1 VSASEHR
8 ARAPEQV
15 AVALITVSDSRTLD
29 TDKSGQYLEQALVS
43 AGHHVSGRQ
52 IVPDEREALQ
62 AALVNA
68 AATAQ
73 VIITSGGTGIAGRD
87 ITIPLIEHL
96 LTKPMPGF
104 GELFRMLSY
113 EEVGAAAML
122 SRATAGLARI
132 QGNNTEH
139 NAEYTVLLFALPGST
154 NAVKTA
160 WTKLLAD
167 ELPHLVLEM
176 TKA

>member
-1 VSASEHR
+1 MSASEHR
-8 ARAPEQV
+8 AHAPKQV
-15 AVALITVSDSRTLD
+15 AVALITVSDSRTLATD
-29 TDKSGQYLEQALVS
+29 TSGQYLEQALVG
-43 AGHHVSGRQ
+43 AGHHVLERRV
-52 IVPDEREALQ
+52 VPDERDALH

-68 AATAQ
+68 AASAQ

-87 ITIPLIEHL
+87 ITIALIETL

-113 EEVGAAAML
+113 QEVGAAAML
-122 SRATAGLARI
+122 SRATAGLAHI
-132 QGNNTEH
+132 QHDNTEH
-139 NAEYTVLLFALPGST
+139 TVLIFALPGST

>member
-8 ARAPEQV
+8 ARAPKQV
-15 AVALITVSDSRTLD
+15 AVALITVSDSRTLE
-29 TDKSGQYLEQALVS
+29 TDASGQFLEHALKE

-52 IVPDEREALQ
+52 VVPDERDALH
-62 AALVNA
+62 AALVSA

-87 ITIPLIEHL
+87 ITIPLVEQL

-132 QGNNTEH
+132 TKDNVEH
-139 NAEYTVLLFALPGST
+139 TVLLFALPGSK

-176 TKA
+176 TK

>member
-1 VSASEHR
+1 MSASEHR
-8 ARAPEQV
+8 ARAPKQV
-15 AVALITVSDSRTLD
+15 AVALITVSDSRTLA
-29 TDKSGQYLEQALVS
+29 TDASGQYLEHALIS
-43 AGHHVSGRQ
+43 AGHHVVGRRV
-52 IVPDEREALQ
+52 VPDEREPLY
-62 AALVNA
+62 AALVDVA
-68 AATAQ
+68 ASAE

-87 ITIPLIEHL
+87 ITIPLIETL

-122 SRATAGLARI
+122 SRATAGLAHM
-132 QGNNTEH
+132 QAGDTER
-139 NAEYTVLLFALPGST
+139 TVLLFALPGST

-176 TKA
+176 TKGR

>member
-1 VSASEHR
+1 MSTSEHR

-15 AVALITVSDSRTLD
+15 AVALITVSDSRTLA
-29 TDKSGQYLEQALVS
+29 TDKSGQYLEHMLKE

-52 IVPDEREALQ
+52 VVPDERAALHV
-62 AALVNA
+62 ALVNA

-87 ITIPLIEHL
+87 ITIPLVEQL
-96 LTKPMPGF
+96 LTKPLPGF

-132 QGNNTEH
+132 SKDGAEH
-139 NAEYTVLLFALPGST
+139 TVLLFALPGST

-160 WTKLLAD
+160 WTKLLAK

-176 TKA
+176 TK

>member
-1 VSASEHR
+1 MSASEHR

-15 AVALITVSDSRTLD
+15 AVALITVSDSRTLE
-29 TDKSGQYLEQALVS
+29 TDKSGQYLEHMLTT
-43 AGHHVSGRQ
+43 AGHHVSGRHV
-52 IVPDEREALQ
+52 VPDERDALH
-62 AALVNA
+62 AALVSA
-68 AATAQ
+68 AAPAQ

-87 ITIPLIEHL
+87 ITIPLIEQL
-96 LTKPMPGF
+96 LTKPLPGF

-132 QGNNTEH
+132 QHEGTEH
-139 NAEYTVLLFALPGST
+139 TVLLFALPGST

-176 TKA
+176 TK